1 MVSLREGVILHTF
14 EVPAQVIATSSGAT
28 QVIAANLTN
37 HIYVIWVRLI
47 NADGSPNKAKLQSAS
62 TDITPFEELSS
73 DGGGWTTNAAPGYM
87 CRTAINEALNI
98 NLNGAGDVAGQIGY
112 MLHSKP

>member
-14 EVPAQVIATSSGAT
+14 EVPAQVIATSSGQT
-28 QVIAANLTN
+28 QVIAADLSN

-47 NADGSPNKAKLQSAS
+47 NADGSPNKVKLQSAS
-62 TDITPFEELSS
+62 TDLTPFEELAS
-73 DGGGWTTNAAPGYM
+73 DGGGWVINAAPSYM

-98 NLNGAGDVAGQIGY
+98 NLNANGDVAGQIGY
-112 MLHSKP
+112 MLHNKP